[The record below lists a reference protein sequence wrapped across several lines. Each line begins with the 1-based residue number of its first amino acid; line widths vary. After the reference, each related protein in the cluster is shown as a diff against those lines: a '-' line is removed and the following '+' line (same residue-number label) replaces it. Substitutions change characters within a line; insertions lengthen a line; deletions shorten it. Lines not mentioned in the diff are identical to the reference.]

1 MATILVSGLINIE
14 TTLRVEHF
22 PIHYVPVRY
31 LFDEI
36 NSTVSGVGYNVAKA
50 LRVLG
55 DEVRL
60 LSIIGKDPF
69 ARWVVDEL
77 AKDGISNA
85 YILPNSDDTA
95 RSIILFDQEGKRQIN
110 LDLKEIQQL
119 EYPSD
124 IFDEAVKGC
133 ELVALCNINFSRPM
147 LKRAQTAGKIIATDV
162 HTINDLDDEYNLD
175 FMKAANILFMSDEAL
190 PLDPEAWIKE
200 VISAYGT
207 DIIVVGMGKEGVLMS
222 VKGDQFV
229 GRFPA
234 LNVRPVKNTIGAG
247 DALFSAFIH
256 FFVRSRDPY
265 HAIRKAILFASY
277 KIGAK
282 SAAEGFLTAEKLEK
296 MVNHYEI

>member
-200 VISAYGT
+200 VISTYGT